1 MDKDTNKD
9 TKEIWRVI
17 VTERGI
23 YENYL
28 ISNFGKV
35 KNIKRGKEL
44 RPFVDKEGYYVYCL
58 CKNNEIHKYR

>member
-9 TKEIWRVI
+9 APEIWRV
-17 VTERGI
+17 VMTNRGI

-28 ISNFGKV
+28 ISNLGKV

-44 RPFVDKEGYYVYCL
+44 RPFIDTEGYYV
-58 CKNNEIHKYR
+58 